1 MYIRDTLSGQLKEFS
16 SEDNKVKL
24 YVCGITPYSTAH
36 VGHARSTITFDVLR
50 RYLEFI
56 GFEVQHVQNF
66 TDIDDKIIVKAREES
81 ISYKELSTRYMQEY
95 IRDMERL
102 NVLPAHKYP
111 LATEA
116 IPGIIKIVE
125 QLIAKGYAYE
135 NDGDV
140 YFSVRKYINYGQL
153 SNRSIDDMIAG
164 SRIEISEQKRH
175 PMDFTL
181 WKASKPGDPSW
192 ESPWG
197 NGRPGWHIECTT
209 ICLDNLGETIDIH
222 GGGLDLVFPHHENE
236 LAQSESFTDKDPFVR
251 FWVHNGLLNL
261 QDEKMSKSI
270 GNLVSIGTALEK
282 YKPDLIR
289 LFFLSA
295 HYRSPLNYSDQG
307 LSNLDKGLDRLLAV
321 LRINPHKDVGQL
333 DSIPFESKFIES
345 MNDDLNTPQAVGI
358 LFELAHEMNRAH
370 LNNMA
375 VGEAQKMLNKLGGI
389 LGLKFNQSTGTGTNL
404 EDEVFVLYKQMSKMI
419 EPGNDQGLSNL
430 ITAADSKNLDSMM
443 DALVAIRIKLRNSN
457 SYDLADLI
465 RDTLAKLSIIIE
477 DNPESSRWRW
487 K

>member
-175 PMDFTL
+175 PMDFAL

-261 QDEKMSKSI
+261 QDEKMSKSV
-270 GNLVSIGTALEK
+270 GNLVSIDTALEK

-295 HYRSPLNYSDQG
+295 HYRSPLNYSDQA
-307 LSNLDKGLDRLLAV
+307 LSNLNKGLDRLLAV
-321 LRINPHKDVGQL
+321 LRIHPHTDFGQL
-333 DSIPFESKFIES
+333 DSSPFESKFIES
-345 MNDDLNTPQAVGI
+345 MNDDLNTSQAVGI
-358 LFELAHEMNRAH
+358 LFELAHEINRAH
-370 LNNMA
+370 LNNIT
-375 VGEAQKMLNKLGGI
+375 VGEAQKMLKKLGGI
-389 LGLKFNQSTGTGTNL
+389 LGLKFNQSTSSGADL
-404 EDEVFVLYKQMSKMI
+404 EDKVFDLYRQMSKMI
-419 EPGNDQGLSNL
+419 EPSNDQGLSNL
-430 ITAADSKNLDSMM
+430 IACADSKSLDSMM
-443 DALVAIRIKLRNSN
+443 DTLVAIRRKLRDAN
-457 SYDLADLI
+457 SYDLADWI
-465 RDTLAKLSIIIE
+465 RDTLAKLNLIIE
-477 DNPESSRWRW
+477 DNPESSHWRW